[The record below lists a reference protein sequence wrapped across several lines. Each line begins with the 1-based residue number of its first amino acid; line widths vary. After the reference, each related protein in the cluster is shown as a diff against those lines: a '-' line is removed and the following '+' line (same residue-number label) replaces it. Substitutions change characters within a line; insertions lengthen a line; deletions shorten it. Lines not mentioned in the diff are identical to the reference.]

1 MVAKR
6 GTAAIYD
13 AGGVRWLAGWLND
26 VRSLRDAGAVCD
38 RAGMRALVANAVG
51 SSVRRKRRAQ
61 QAVAVGDK
69 CSSEE
74 SGERLGMRAVATVV
88 VASVRS

>member
-1 MVAKR
+1 
-6 GTAAIYD
+6 
-13 AGGVRWLAGWLND
+13 
-26 VRSLRDAGAVCD
+26 
-38 RAGMRALVANAVG
+38 MRALVANAVG

-74 SGERLGMRAVATVV
+74 SGERLGMRAVATVGGCECKKLKV
-88 VASVRS
+88 WAQSGEKVKRESVDGRGGRAEE

>member
-1 MVAKR
+1 MTREGFV
-6 GTAAIYD
+6 GWED
-13 AGGVRWLAGWLND
+13 GWLND
-26 VRSLRDAGAVCD
+26 VRSLPDAGAVCD

-51 SSVRRKRRAQ
+51 SSVRRARRAQ
-61 QAVAVGDK
+61 QAVAVGGK

-74 SGERLGMRAVATVV
+74 SVERLVMRAVATVV